1 MNELRDSQQERFNK
15 NLDEL
20 NDDKKDI
27 LLKIGKKLI
36 SIQSLMNKEKL
47 LVTRNEDEWIQVLVF
62 TIYIF
67 EDDCL
72 NFGFLIFIWRF

>member
-1 MNELRDSQQERFNK
+1 MKMNELRDSQQERFNK

-47 LVTRNEDEWIQVLVF
+47 LVTRNEDE
-62 TIYIF
+62 
-67 EDDCL
+67 
-72 NFGFLIFIWRF
+72 